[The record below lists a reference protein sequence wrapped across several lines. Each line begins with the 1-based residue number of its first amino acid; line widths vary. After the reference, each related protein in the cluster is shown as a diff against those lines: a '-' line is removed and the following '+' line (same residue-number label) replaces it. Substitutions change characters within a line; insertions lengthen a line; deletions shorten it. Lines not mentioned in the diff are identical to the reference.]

1 MGYNITY
8 NNGRHL
14 LSQLDLDNKN
24 NEEYRNKIKYGN
36 EQLKLLYDSQ
46 NDIKLSR
53 DVISNQEV
61 SVEKG
66 SKKVDTSSSNKNKQ
80 IDNSKTT
87 ETVLSKTTSSLEIV
101 TTKVNNEQINKNDKI
116 NNQPSSEKDSRKK

>member
-66 SKKVDTSSSNKNKQ
+66 SRKVDTSSSSNKNKQ
-80 IDNSKTT
+80 IENSKTT
-87 ETVLSKTTSSLEIV
+87 ETVLSKTK
-101 TTKVNNEQINKNDKI
+101 TT
-116 NNQPSSEKDSRKK
+116 PSS